1 MRPITPVPVTMG
13 SPRFQTQ
20 DVSSCVV
27 NLVWF
32 PASTVLEPHFHDRPT
47 FAVILEGG
55 FELRL
60 PNPAIRRST
69 LRCLPGTVLSQP
81 AGERHA
87 NHIAA
92 RGARGVVI
100 QPDLGRGDLPRRCA
114 RMLDRINHFRDGP
127 IVTQA
132 RRLAREM
139 IAPDELSPLALE
151 GLALEMLAEA
161 ARLDA
166 GRDLRPGETT
176 AWLSVAVDFV
186 HAHFR
191 ENLRIADIAEAA
203 DVEPVRL
210 TAHFRNLHRVPLGAY
225 VRRLRL
231 EWATDRLVTTAL
243 PIARIAIEAGY
254 ADQAHLTRAFKR
266 ATGTTPAAYRR
277 TRRR

>member
-1 MRPITPVPVTMG
+1 M
-13 SPRFQTQ
+13 
-20 DVSSCVV
+20 

-32 PASTVLEPHFHDRPT
+32 PASTVLKPHFHDRPT

-55 FELRL
+55 FDLSL

-69 LRCLPGTVLSQP
+69 IPCPPGTVLSQP

-92 RGARGVVI
+92 GGARGVVI
-100 QPDLGRGDLPRRCA
+100 QPDLARDDLPPRCA

-127 IVTQA
+127 IMAQA

-139 IAPDELSPLALE
+139 MVPDELTPLALE

-176 AWLSVAVDFV
+176 AWLAAALDFV

-191 ENLRIADIAEAA
+191 QNLRIADIAEAA
-203 DVEPVRL
+203 QVEPVRL
-210 TAHFRNLHRVPLGAY
+210 TAQFRNLHRVPLGAY

-231 EWATDRLVTTAL
+231 EWAMDRLVATTL

-254 ADQAHLTRAFKR
+254 ADQAHLTRALKR

-277 TRRR
+277 SRRH